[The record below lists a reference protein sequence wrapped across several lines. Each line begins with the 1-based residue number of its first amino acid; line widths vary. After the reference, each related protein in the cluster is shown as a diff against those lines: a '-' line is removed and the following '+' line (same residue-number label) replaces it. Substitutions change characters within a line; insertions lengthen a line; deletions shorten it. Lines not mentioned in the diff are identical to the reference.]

1 MLITDPAT
9 SQIQLLRHPLL
20 LRNLL
25 DELPA
30 SVLVLLCKDDAI
42 EVVWD
47 TGRVCLALQE
57 RSIGKDA
64 VRMVARNGIDQRSR
78 VGRERRVDRV
88 LDSLDNLQLD
98 ELAINYL
105 VVLMDL

>member
-1 MLITDPAT
+1 MLVADPTT
-9 SQIQLLRHPLL
+9 SQVQLLCHPLL
-20 LRNLL
+20 LRDPL

-30 SVLVLLCKDDAI
+30 SVLVLLYKDDAI

-64 VRMVARNGIDQRSR
+64 VCMVARNGIDQRSR

-88 LDSLDNLQLD
+88 LDSQDDLQPD
-98 ELAINYL
+98 ELAVNYL
-105 VVLMDL
+105 VVLMNL